1 MSLKYFK
8 SKFVCILLGF
18 VFLLQS
24 LVIYKK
30 TLVSIAE
37 ATATNHKVLI
47 IKTDDTKLKL
57 KKIELIEGMYY
68 GITDD
73 NGKIVKVPLTESNIK
88 TIRVLDK
95 TASTWGTIGIVAGS
109 LLIIFGIIASSEV
122 QSIDIVY

>member
-57 KKIELIEGMYY
+57 KK
-68 GITDD
+68 
-73 NGKIVKVPLTESNIK
+73 
-88 TIRVLDK
+88 
-95 TASTWGTIGIVAGS
+95 
-109 LLIIFGIIASSEV
+109 
-122 QSIDIVY
+122 

>member
-1 MSLKYFK
+1 
-8 SKFVCILLGF
+8 
-18 VFLLQS
+18 
-24 LVIYKK
+24 
-30 TLVSIAE
+30 
-37 ATATNHKVLI
+37 
-47 IKTDDTKLKL
+47 
-57 KKIELIEGMYY
+57 MYY

>member
-47 IKTDDTKLKL
+47 N
-57 KKIELIEGMYY
+57 ELPRGRAHE
-68 GITDD
+68 
-73 NGKIVKVPLTESNIK
+73 VS
-88 TIRVLDK
+88 
-95 TASTWGTIGIVAGS
+95 IGRK
-109 LLIIFGIIASSEV
+109 
-122 QSIDIVY
+122 